1 MSELKFKIDSAKRYR
16 EYLIQAVVEEQWEW
30 CVFVG
35 LWETGAWANHSN
47 PNMMFRLS
55 NERT

>member
-16 EYLIQAVVEEQWEW
+16 DYLIQTVVEEQWEW

-55 NERT
+55 NE